1 MSTATILLIGTGRAA
16 HHLGEALKRGGN
28 QFVGVVGRD
37 GTKSAAVANRLGT
50 AAFPF
55 GVTLPESDIVLLAVS
70 DDALAE
76 VAGRLPRT
84 EATVVHVSGAK
95 PLDVLLPHARR
106 GVLWPVQSLAAGA
119 TVDLSQ
125 SPLVVDASDED
136 TKLALLALARGI
148 SQRVLELDHD
158 DRLVLHAAAV
168 FASNFPIFL
177 LGEAQ
182 RLLREHDM
190 PGELLLPL
198 WSNSAQ
204 RAATVGPEQALTGPA
219 RRGDI
224 DTLQQHL
231 ALLKADPDLRRAYAL
246 LSRSILKAHGHP
258 TDGLEDLQG
267 DPR

>member
-1 MSTATILLIGTGRAA
+1 MTRVLIVGTGRAA
-16 HHLGEALKRGGN
+16 HHIGQALKRSGN
-28 QFVGVVGRD
+28 AFVGVVGRD
-37 GTKSAAVANRLGT
+37 ATKAAALAKTLGT
-50 AAFPF
+50 ITFPF
-55 GVTLPESDIVLLAVS
+55 GATLPESDVVVLAVS
-70 DDALAE
+70 DDALAK
-76 VAGRLPRT
+76 VAAHMPRT
-84 EATVVHVSGAK
+84 EAIMVHVSGAK

-119 TVDLSQ
+119 VVDLNQ
-125 SPLVVDASDED
+125 SPLVVDAGDET

-148 SQRVLELDHD
+148 SQRVLELEHA

-182 RLLREHDM
+182 RLLREHDL

-204 RAATVGPEQALTGPA
+204 RAATIGPEQALTGPA
-219 RRGDI
+219 RRGDL
-224 DTLQQHL
+224 DTLHQHL
-231 ALLKADPDLRRAYAL
+231 ALLTSDPDLRRAYAL
-246 LSRSILKAHGHP
+246 LSSSILKAHGHP
-258 TDGLEDLQG
+258 TDGFEDLQG

>member
-1 MSTATILLIGTGRAA
+1 MTRVLIVGTGRAA
-16 HHLGEALKRGGN
+16 HHLGQALKRGGN
-28 QFVGVVGRD
+28 QLVGVVGRD
-37 GTKSAAVANRLGT
+37 TTKAASLANTLGT
-50 AAFPF
+50 VAFTL
-55 GVTLPESDIVLLAVS
+55 GSTLPESDLVLLAVS

-76 VAGRLPRT
+76 VAARLPRT
-84 EATVVHVSGAK
+84 EAIVAHVSGAK

-125 SPLVVDASDED
+125 SPLVVDANNED

-148 SQRVLELDHD
+148 SQRVLELAHA

-182 RLLREHDM
+182 RLLREHDL

-204 RAATVGPEQALTGPA
+204 RAASIGPEQALTGPA
-219 RRGDI
+219 RRGDL

-231 ALLKADPDLRRAYAL
+231 ALLTADPDLRRAYAL

>member
-1 MSTATILLIGTGRAA
+1 MTRILVVGTGRAA
-16 HHLGEALKRGGN
+16 HHIGQALKRGGN
-28 QFVGVVGRD
+28 AFVGVVGRD
-37 GTKSAAVANRLGT
+37 TTKAAALANTLG
-50 AAFPF
+50 AVAFPF
-55 GVTLPESDIVLLAVS
+55 GAMLPESDVVLLAVS

-76 VAGRLPRT
+76 VAARIPLT
-84 EATVVHVSGAK
+84 QAILVHVSGAK

-125 SPLVVDASDED
+125 SPLVVDAGDET

-148 SQRVLELDHD
+148 SQRVLELEHS

-204 RAATVGPEQALTGPA
+204 RAATIGPVQALTGPA
-219 RRGDI
+219 RRGDL

-231 ALLKADPDLRRAYAL
+231 ALLTADPDLRRAYAL

>member
-1 MSTATILLIGTGRAA
+1 MSNVLLIGTGRAA
-16 HHLGEALKRGGN
+16 HHIGHALKRSGN
-28 QFVGVVGRD
+28 HLVGMVGRD
-37 GTKSAAVANRLGT
+37 ATKAAALANTLGT
-50 AAFPF
+50 ASFPF
-55 GVTLPESDIVLLAVS
+55 GAMLPGCDLVLLAVS

-76 VAGRLPRT
+76 VAARIPMT
-84 EATVVHVSGAK
+84 QAIVVHVSGARS
-95 PLDVLLPHARR
+95 LDVLLPHARR

-125 SPLVVDASDED
+125 SPLVVDASDD
-136 TKLALLALARGI
+136 NTKLALLALARGI
-148 SQRVLELDHD
+148 SQRVLELTHA
-158 DRLVLHAAAV
+158 DRQVLHAAAV

-204 RAATVGPEQALTGPA
+204 RAASIGPEQALTGPA
-219 RRGDI
+219 RRGDL

-231 ALLKADPDLRRAYAL
+231 TLLTADPDLRRAYAL